1 MENQILELTRLQIEL
16 ESGVNEKGEPVI
28 KRKTL
33 SNIDKKADAASL
45 KKGADALAGLQ
56 KHAVVN
62 VKRLDTWDI
71 E

>member
-16 ESGVNEKGEPVI
+16 ESGVNEKGEPVV

-33 SNIDKKADAASL
+33 SNIDKKADAAAL